1 VSDSRQELS
10 PFRDDAF
17 QESDSTFTV
26 AVAFIA
32 NVLIAIAK
40 SVAAAIT
47 NSSAM
52 LAEAAHSW
60 ADAGNEVF
68 LVIANRRS
76 RRPADDSH
84 PLGYGREAYVWSM
97 FAAFGLF
104 TAGAVVSI
112 SHGINELRHPEEAS
126 SYGVA
131 YLVLGIAFVLE
142 GVSFTQASLQTRKA
156 ARDLDRGFLDH
167 VLNTSNPTLRAVFF
181 EDAAALLGILIATAG
196 VALHQVTGS
205 PVPDAIGSIL
215 VGVLLGLV
223 AVVLIDR
230 NRRFLVGENVRPE
243 MRDAVLRGLLER
255 PEVERVT
262 YLHLEFLGPGRLYLV
277 AAIDMSGNDL
287 EHQLAVRLRRL
298 ERELEQADD
307 IEEAV
312 LTLAVPQEP
321 ALRPSVPQAM

>member
-1 VSDSRQELS
+1 MESGATEVAGKQSQSASSSHSGGESLKTVVI
-10 PFRDDAF
+10 AF
-17 QESDSTFTV
+17 G
-26 AVAFIA
+26 A
-32 NVLIAIAK
+32 NLLIALAK
-40 SVAAAIT
+40 SFAAMVT
-47 NSSAM
+47 GSASM

-60 ADAGNEVF
+60 ADAGNEIF
-68 LVIANRRS
+68 LLVADRRS
-76 RRPADDSH
+76 GRGRDSH
-84 PLGYGREAYVWSM
+84 HPMGYGREAYVWSM

-312 LTLAVPQEP
+312 LTLATPDEV
-321 ALRPSVPQAM
+321 ALQL